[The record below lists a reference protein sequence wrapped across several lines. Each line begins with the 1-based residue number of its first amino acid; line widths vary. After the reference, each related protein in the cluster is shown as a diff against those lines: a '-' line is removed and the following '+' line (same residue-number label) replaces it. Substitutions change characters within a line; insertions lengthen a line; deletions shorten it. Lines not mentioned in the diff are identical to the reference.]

1 MMPMRGILLFLI
13 MVPVFIHAQDTI
25 SYERVPEARI
35 NQQRLAF
42 VTSLSDRIL
51 TAQQGGGFYQL
62 TDQEADVAMRSGL
75 SEAVQKQAYSQLSR
89 SFGEYQGLVFDEM
102 LIPAQGTPYEIY
114 RFRGMFGANKT
125 GVEIRSVLNPEGKL
139 AGFYYKPWQ
148 NRL

>member
-1 MMPMRGILLFLI
+1 MKQLLLLLLLTPFFGMTQEVI
-13 MVPVFIHAQDTI
+13 A
-25 SYERVPEARI
+25 YEQVPEAQIDR
-35 NQQRLAF
+35 QRLAF

-51 TAQQGGGFYQL
+51 SAQQGGGFYQL
-62 TDQEADVAMRSGL
+62 SEQEADVAMRTGL

-89 SFGEYQGLVFDEM
+89 SFGDYHGLIFDELQM
-102 LIPAQGTPYEIY
+102 PTEGTPYEIY
-114 RFRGMFGANKT
+114 RFRGQFGANGT